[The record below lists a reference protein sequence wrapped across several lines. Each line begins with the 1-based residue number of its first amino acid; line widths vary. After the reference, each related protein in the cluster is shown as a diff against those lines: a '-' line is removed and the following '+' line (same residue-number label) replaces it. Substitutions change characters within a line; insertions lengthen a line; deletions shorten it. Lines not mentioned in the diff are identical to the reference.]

1 MRPKDFSYFSSAPC
15 FWSGLPLSKRFAPN
29 ENNRDPSKV
38 WRIADYPSTSRRDLI
53 ESLAGMTSTTK
64 RRIAREWLIFLA
76 AIVLGFFVTY
86 GAFYLG
92 RNTEWMNLRIK
103 GEAASPGAPV
113 ADQQWITSEKEEH
126 ARVIIDSE
134 TTPWTWGDR
143 TYVRAWFSKPKNP
156 GDMLNDMWPVACG
169 LVSV

>member
-1 MRPKDFSYFSSAPC
+1 
-15 FWSGLPLSKRFAPN
+15 
-29 ENNRDPSKV
+29 
-38 WRIADYPSTSRRDLI
+38 
-53 ESLAGMTSTTK
+53 MTSTTK

-103 GEAASPGAPV
+103 GKAASPGAPV
-113 ADQQWITSEKEEH
+113 ADHQWVTSEKEEH

-134 TTPWTWGDR
+134 TIPWTWEDR

-156 GDMLNDMWPVACG
+156 GDMLNDMWPVAWYQYEYYNDGYDARPIRAHRLQHPILRWDYDALKLWLCI
-169 LVSV
+169 LSPYLLLCFARSIIWSVSMLRRH